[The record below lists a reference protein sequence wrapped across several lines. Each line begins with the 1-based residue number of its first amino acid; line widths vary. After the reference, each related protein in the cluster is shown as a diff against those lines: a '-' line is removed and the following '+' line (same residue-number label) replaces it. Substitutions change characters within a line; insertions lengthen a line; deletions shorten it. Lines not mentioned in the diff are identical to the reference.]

1 MVRAGGSYPPSRGF
15 KSLPRYH
22 PFLLKMKNKKSLPE
36 SARLFLSA
44 NRVIPGGVNSPVRA
58 FKSVG
63 GTPPFISSAKGCR
76 LLDADGNSY
85 IDYVGSWGPMILG
98 HAHPQVVRA
107 LQEAVPKG
115 TSYGAPTEAEVR
127 LAEIICEMVPSIKK
141 VRLVSSGTEA
151 TMSALRLARG
161 YTGRPK
167 LIKFEGCYHGH
178 GDSFLVEAG
187 SGVATLG
194 IPGTPGV
201 PRQLAELTISLPY
214 GNLEL
219 VEQAFLD
226 NPGEIAAVICEPA
239 AGNMGLIMP
248 PPEFLDGLIRLCEK
262 QGALA
267 IFDEVMTG
275 FRVNPGGV
283 QGLFGLSPH
292 LTCLGKIVGGG
303 LPIGAFGGRAEI
315 MDRIAPEGDVYQA
328 GTLSGNP
335 LAVTAGLKTLE
346 LLKNGTI
353 YPELESKSSRLCLG
367 LEKAAEK
374 AGIPV
379 RVPRCGSMFTVYFSE
394 RPVTDF
400 SSAKKC
406 DLNRFKK
413 YFSRMLEQGIYLAP
427 SQFEACFVSA
437 AHDGEAIEKTLE
449 AAGNAFAEI

>member
-1 MVRAGGSYPPSRGF
+1 
-15 KSLPRYH
+15 
-22 PFLLKMKNKKSLPE
+22 MKNRKSLPE
-36 SARLFLSA
+36 SASLFLAAS
-44 NRVIPGGVNSPVRA
+44 RVIPGGVNSPVRA

-63 GTPPFISSAKGCR
+63 GTPPFISSAKGC
-76 LLDADGNSY
+76 LLRDADGNTY

-98 HAHPQVVRA
+98 HAHPEVVRA
-107 LQEAVPKG
+107 IQEAAPKG
-115 TSYGAPTEAEVR
+115 TSFGAPTEGEVR
-127 LAEIICEMVPSIKK
+127 LAEIIIEMVPSIKK

-151 TMSALRLARG
+151 AMSALRLARG

-167 LIKFEGCYHGH
+167 LVKFEGCYHGH

-201 PRQLAELTISLPY
+201 PKQLAELTISLPY
-214 GNLEL
+214 GNLAL
-219 VEQAFLD
+219 VERAFLD

-262 QGALA
+262 HGALA

-335 LAVTAGLKTLE
+335 LAVAAGLKTLE
-346 LLKNGTI
+346 LLKSGNI
-353 YPELESKSSRLCLG
+353 YAELESKSSRLCLG
-367 LEKAAEK
+367 LEKAAAK

-379 RVPRCGSMFTVYFSE
+379 QVPRCGSMFTVYFSE
-394 RPVTDF
+394 SPVTDF

-406 DLNRFKK
+406 DLERFRK
-413 YFSRMLEQGIYLAP
+413 YFNGMLERGIYLAP

-437 AHDGEAIEKTLE
+437 AHDTKAIEETL
-449 AAGNAFAEI
+449 AAAEDVFAGI